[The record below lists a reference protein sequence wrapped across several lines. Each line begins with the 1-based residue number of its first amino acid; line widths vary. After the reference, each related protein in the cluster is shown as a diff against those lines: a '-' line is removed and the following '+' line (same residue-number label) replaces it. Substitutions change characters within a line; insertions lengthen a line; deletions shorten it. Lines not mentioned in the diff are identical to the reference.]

1 MSTKQAQEAI
11 VENMSKWQRIEKASI
26 LSTSKVLSETENPV
40 ISLVMEIIQ
49 RDSQTHYRIQEL
61 IKDSL
66 TTKAL
71 TLTPDELGR
80 VWSLIEKHI
89 ELERQTVDLA
99 KSSLAAIEG
108 KKGLVIQA
116 YLLEYLLKD
125 EEKHDAVL
133 DKLEEIKKGMYPY
146 G

>member
-1 MSTKQAQEAI
+1 MSTKQAQEAL
-11 VENMSKWQRIEKASI
+11 VENMTKWQKIEKASI

-66 TTKAL
+66 TQKAL

-99 KSSLAAIEG
+99 KSSLAALEG
-108 KKGLVIQA
+108 KKGMVIQA
-116 YLLEYLLKD
+116 YLVEYLLKD

>member
-11 VENMSKWQRIEKASI
+11 VENMNKWQKIEKASI

-49 RDSQTHYRIQEL
+49 RDSQNHYRIQEL

-66 TTKAL
+66 TQKAL
-71 TLTPDELGR
+71 TLTPDELGK
-80 VWSLIEKHI
+80 VWGLIEKHI

-116 YLLEYLLKD
+116 YLIEYLLKD